1 MSSIVHRFYENA
13 KERSDE
19 EDKQDIIKT
28 AAHLIKND
36 INEITSS
43 RYLYPVFTDVSSVE
57 KNMEFLPAGLR
68 TFLKELFPDKT
79 QVKTASIGQCMIQG
93 CRLKGLLPPLQLG
106 LCVQLYH
113 HFG

>member
-19 EDKQDIIKT
+19 EDKQNIIKT

-36 INEITSS
+36 INKINSS
-43 RYLYPVFTDVSSVE
+43 RYFYPVFTDVSSVE
-57 KNMEFLPAGLR
+57 KNMKFLPAGLR

-79 QVKTASIGQCMIQG
+79 QVKTASIGQCMIQA
-93 CRLKGLLPPLQLG
+93 CRLNGMLPPLQLG
-106 LCVQLYH
+106 IWVKLHH
-113 HFG
+113 HF